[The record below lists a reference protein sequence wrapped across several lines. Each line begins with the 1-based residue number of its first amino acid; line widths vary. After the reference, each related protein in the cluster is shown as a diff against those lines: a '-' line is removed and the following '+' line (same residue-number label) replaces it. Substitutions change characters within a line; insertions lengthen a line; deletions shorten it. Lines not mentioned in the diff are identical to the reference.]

1 MRKTLRSVICAVMVL
16 VMMLTMA
23 PSYAF
28 AEGNT
33 DAVETAETDTVQG
46 EEQTELSD
54 PAEISDNIEESK
66 TDREESSDK
75 TEVTE
80 TGSGESSVKTE
91 VTETGSEVTDKEE
104 ASDQT
109 ESNIRESDNNQTAD
123 DSSKQE
129 ADKQKKVQQKTIRSA
144 DVSGDNAAP
153 QADGKSDTS
162 NAGSTNLNQFIIDAK
177 FLDENG
183 KEITKLNV
191 GDSYAV
197 QLGFTEKTGTDG
209 QIDFNKTI
217 TYTLPEGLTLIKKDY
232 DDISIKAR
240 IAGEQINVLFKVGYD
255 DDGNI
260 TLTPQSGQDDK
271 LKLLA
276 QADNAAF
283 DMRVNVRYDG
293 EEGEREIN
301 FGNNVTKDVTVTSD
315 SDLTTNKTAY
325 YNKANGTVD
334 YTLTITSYGSN
345 TDVYLSDTISGDAV
359 TLDPATIWVTSNKGT
374 TEAVVTADGN
384 KLTSNKFNM
393 TGGEVVTVT
402 YSALVD
408 YTKLDGNII
417 DWDDTENTLHVESE
431 KNKPEDNAHVR

>member
-191 GDSYAV
+191 GDSYTV

-255 DDGNI
+255 DVGNI

-417 DWDDTENTLHVESE
+417 DWVDTENTLHVESE
-431 KNKPEDNAHVR
+431 KNKPEDNAHVS